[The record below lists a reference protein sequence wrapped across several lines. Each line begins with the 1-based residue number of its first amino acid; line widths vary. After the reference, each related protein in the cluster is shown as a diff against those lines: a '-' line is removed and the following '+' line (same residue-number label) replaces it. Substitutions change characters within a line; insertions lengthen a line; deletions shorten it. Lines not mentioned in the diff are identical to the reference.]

1 MAINTYATLQTAVAN
16 WLDRSD
22 LTDRIP
28 EFITLAEAR
37 MNRTLR
43 LAIMLNVDQTT
54 LGGATALVAGTRDYA
69 LPSGYLQMVD
79 FHLRTSP
86 ITTLSY
92 LTPENMNRM
101 WAGSQGGKP
110 LAYTIFS
117 DNASGTPIKSVRLGP
132 SPGSAYDYSIMFYKK
147 IDALSDSN
155 TTEQMLTN
163 NPDVYLYGALL
174 EAEPFLMNDQRVQL
188 WATAFQESLRALQ
201 EQDNKDRHSGS
212 AMRVMN
218 TGGYY

>member
-28 EFITLAEAR
+28 EFIALAEAR

-43 LAIMLNVDQTT
+43 LSIMLNVDETT

-174 EAEPFLMNDQRVQL
+174 EAEPFLMNDQRVGL
-188 WATAFQESLRALQ
+188 WLAAFEKAIADLQ

>member
-28 EFITLAEAR
+28 EFISLSEAR

-43 LAIMLNVDQTT
+43 LSMMLNVDETT
-54 LGGATALVAGTRDYA
+54 LGGAATLVAGTRDYD

-110 LAYTIFS
+110 LAYTIFA
-117 DNASGTPIKSVRLGP
+117 DNSTGTPIKKIRLGP

-147 IDALSDSN
+147 IDALSVSN
-155 TTEQMLTN
+155 TTEQMLTD
-163 NPDVYLYGALL
+163 NPDIYLYGALL

-188 WATAFQESLRALQ
+188 WATAFQESVRALQ

-218 TGGYY
+218 TTGYP

>member
-28 EFITLAEAR
+28 EFIALAEAR

-43 LAIMLNVDQTT
+43 LAIMLNVDETT
-54 LGGATALVAGTRDYA
+54 LGGAAALVAGTRDYA
-69 LPSGYLQMVD
+69 LPSGYLQMLD

-117 DNASGTPIKSVRLGP
+117 DNSSGTPIKSVRLGP
-132 SPGSAYDYSIMFYKK
+132 APASAYDYSIMFYKK
-147 IDALSDSN
+147 IDALSVAN
-155 TTEQMLTN
+155 TTEAMLTD

-218 TGGYY
+218 TTGYP